1 MCAWTHMHAW
11 MHTHA
16 CVHTHKHTHAHTHT
30 HTPAC
35 MHACTHTYTH
45 ISAHTHACIHTYK
58 HTGKKLKTGNCCAA
72 LQHHSQYHPSETAL
86 KLEPSS
92 TTYRIPMPV
101 TDTRVA
107 DGVQDRQVVLELVN
121 LCLDILRNAAWAV
134 LVTEGLSQLVHRAPH
149 VIDLLVNLLSIQG
162 LERTCAVKPKV
173 NYPALNLHRTSQNS
187 FWSTSSAEKT
197 LKRLRQ
203 CSCGPFLTSLVTAGH
218 KIESEIED
226 RTDLGSFFSELGLSG
241 AWDWDWGW
249 IVGLCVQMTEQP
261 QMLIKKCK
269 SHEYQYCCIQIC
281 FPNS

>member
-1 MCAWTHMHAW
+1 MQSTQSTCVLGHTCMHECTHMLVCT
-11 MHTHA
+11 HTNT
-16 CVHTHKHTHAHTHT
+16 HTHTHT

-45 ISAHTHACIHTYK
+45 ISAHIHACIHTYK

-86 KLEPSS
+86 KLKPSS

-134 LVTEGLSQLVHRAPH
+134 LVTEGLGQLVHRAPH
-149 VIDLLVNLLSIQG
+149 VVDLLVNLLSIQG

-197 LKRLRQ
+197 LKTQAMQLW
-203 CSCGPFLTSLVTAGH
+203 PIFNKLGH
-218 KIESEIED
+218 SRSQNWK
-226 RTDLGSFFSELGLSG
+226 
-241 AWDWDWGW
+241 WDWRQDWSGV
-249 IVGLCVQMTEQP
+249 IL
-261 QMLIKKCK
+261 
-269 SHEYQYCCIQIC
+269 
-281 FPNS
+281 